1 MKTIHPPVSLSP
13 ALCLQK
19 NSRCCR
25 QSTHKISEVLLP
37 LRPWSELP
45 SLIVMR
51 ECQEEHV
58 GATSTTTPAFV
69 WRKPRVSVCSGNS
82 ELDSQFDSAGI
93 DFWSPNDVFNA
104 ARHRVDSSHSA
115 ACLVRAAFDPGGRNG
130 KENEERLQ
138 ACWDWR
144 YCRWSSITL
153 KFWGYCVGFNFL
165 NTKKKSAKASTLRR
179 ATIRHPHTPSSM
191 CPINMLACEIPL
203 TNTTRTLTLIPLQRS
218 VRCQECFIIN
228 HTLCRRRCALHSAAD
243 VANWQ

>member
-1 MKTIHPPVSLSP
+1 MPRRACWSYIDN
-13 ALCLQK
+13 
-19 NSRCCR
+19 NSRIRVKEAPGQCVQWELRAR
-25 QSTHKISEVLLP
+25 QSVRQRRDRFL
-37 LRPWSELP
+37 
-45 SLIVMR
+45 
-51 ECQEEHV
+51 
-58 GATSTTTPAFV
+58 
-69 WRKPRVSVCSGNS
+69 KPH
-82 ELDSQFDSAGI
+82 
-93 DFWSPNDVFNA
+93 DVFNA
-104 ARHRVDSSHSA
+104 ARHRVDSSQSA
-115 ACLVRAAFDPGGRNG
+115 ACLVRAAFDPGERNG

-153 KFWGYCVGFNFL
+153 KFRGYCVGFNFL
-165 NTKKKSAKASTLRR
+165 NTKRKSAKASTLRR